1 MDSTLGAGSSLGG
14 TLLRA
19 AVQISGDDKPTA
31 TVKIFG
37 SADAEERVRQSR
49 SYDNRC
55 SPPRL
60 GWRSREHL
68 LSLIPFCNIPVIATR
83 MDDCTLL

>member
-1 MDSTLGAGSSLGG
+1 VNLLTRRNLVDSTLGAGSSLGG

-37 SADAEERVRQSR
+37 SADAEERVRQ
-49 SYDNRC
+49 
-55 SPPRL
+55 
-60 GWRSREHL
+60 
-68 LSLIPFCNIPVIATR
+68 
-83 MDDCTLL
+83 

>member
-31 TVKIFG
+31 TVENLWISRCGGKG
-37 SADAEERVRQSR
+37 VTVALVRQ
-49 SYDNRC
+49 
-55 SPPRL
+55 
-60 GWRSREHL
+60 
-68 LSLIPFCNIPVIATR
+68 PVLAATFGMAVR
-83 MDDCTLL
+83 